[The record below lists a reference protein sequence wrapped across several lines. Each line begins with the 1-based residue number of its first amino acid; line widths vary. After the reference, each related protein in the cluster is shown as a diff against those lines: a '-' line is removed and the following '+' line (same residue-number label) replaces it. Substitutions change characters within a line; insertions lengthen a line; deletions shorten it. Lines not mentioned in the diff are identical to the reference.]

1 MDEPEKSPFSHT
13 VGSIVWR
20 GIFSLALFIAYG
32 IVNGILYPA
41 TTLATGKLAGGQFAN
56 DDAGYLIAT
65 YGMNFFSSIGWPF
78 YAFLLIMLW
87 VWWSPG
93 KAAVIKFMEIMA
105 VAALLLTIGTP
116 TPGQAYYDKTDWPEI
131 YYVLPNESAF
141 FVPDVGANKDAQT
154 KFMSEQY
161 LNENKIAAKRFQI
174 PHAKVVGSSYT
185 LDFYGP
191 AGRLI
196 IVDRTPYAREW
207 TADASRG
214 TSKTDQAL
222 GCQSSEGLNI
232 SVDIAISAAV
242 FEEDAPKFL
251 YRFGVK
257 PPVGDRTTDT
267 VKFASVYYGKSL
279 TEVMDTVIHGKISTL
294 VCGFFSD
301 KSLDQINKEMKS
313 IFIEAEKE
321 TATYLKTNFG
331 ITLDYL
337 GLAGSPTFGG
347 SVQKA
352 IDDRYAADRLAPVLS
367 VLERQTEI
375 KVKEGLADA
384 LRGFGKG
391 MEAHGLPNNMLLLP
405 SSSEVASALTGA
417 AATAAGLNVAPT
429 APAKPA
435 TAPSGIRV
443 TPTVPSQP

>member
-1 MDEPEKSPFSHT
+1 MDEPENPPFPYT

-20 GIFSLALFIAYG
+20 GIFSLALFIGYG

-78 YAFLLIMLW
+78 YIFMLLMLW

-93 KAAVIKFMEIMA
+93 KAVMLKIMA
-105 VAALLLTIGTP
+105 VMAVAMLLLMIGTP
-116 TPGQAYYDKTDWPEI
+116 TPGQAYYSKTDWPEI

-141 FVPDVGANKDAQT
+141 FIPDVGANKDAQT

-161 LNENKIAAKRFQI
+161 LNDNKIAAKRFQI

-185 LDFYGP
+185 SDFYGP

-207 TADASRG
+207 TADEKRG
-214 TSKTDQAL
+214 TSKDDQAL
-222 GCQSSEGLNI
+222 SCQSSEGLDVQI
-232 SVDIAISAAV
+232 EIAISAAV

-257 PPVGDRTTDT
+257 APVGDRTTDE
-267 VKFASVYYGKSL
+267 VKFNSIYYGKSL
-279 TEVMDTVIHGKISTL
+279 TEVMDSVIHGKISTL
-294 VCGFFSD
+294 VCGYFSD
-301 KSLDQINKEMKS
+301 RTLDQINAQMKT
-313 IFIEAEKE
+313 IITDAEKA
-321 TATYLKTNFG
+321 TTTYLKDNFG

-337 GLAGSPTFGG
+337 GLAGSPKFGN
-347 SVQKA
+347 VPQKA
-352 IDDRYAADRLAPVLS
+352 IDDRYAAERLAPVMG
-367 VLERQTEI
+367 VLQAQTEI

-384 LRGFGKG
+384 LRGFGEG
-391 MEAHGLPNNMLLLP
+391 MKAHGLPSNMLLLP

-417 AATAAGLNVAPT
+417 AATAAGLNVQPSP
-429 APAKPA
+429 PAKPA
-435 TAPSGIRV
+435 APRPAV
-443 TPTVPSQP
+443 APAAPQQ